1 MKNIILIDDTGT
13 PRNIPEANLYQH
25 LAGQDF
31 ILYGM
36 SLPTILRLR
45 AEYLKL
51 GGCEPITDESIREI
65 FSALAAMPNADIRRH
80 TTTRNLNE

>member
-1 MKNIILIDDTGT
+1 
-13 PRNIPEANLYQH
+13 
-25 LAGQDF
+25 
-31 ILYGM
+31 M

>member
-65 FSALAAMPNADIRRH
+65 FSALAAMPNRVIE
-80 TTTRNLNE
+80 TNLKSK